1 MSVDLLKIL
10 NGVAPV
16 PLEVQSHI
24 ADILQ
29 YKTLRKKEYIL
40 KPGQINDIM
49 VFIQR
54 GLMRAY
60 YIKDGVE
67 IGSWFRAEGE
77 FIVSMV
83 IRARVVK
90 ARTVQS
96 ERLKGFDGVYCN
108 ARMPEQTLEEY
119 CLLDTHARRYLF
131 GRLDCALVSARSYS
145 RILKVSRT
153 IADLAGSSTVEV
165 EHVAEAVH
173 FRGLERLVEG
183 GRRRLQRGSR
193 LAKMLSVLCHLLS
206 QHFHIG
212 TDLIFQHFCVDL
224 GSCHF
229 RMPQDLAD
237 RFDRYSVR

>member
-24 ADILQ
+24 AEILQ

-77 FIVSMV
+77 FIVSISSFYKVKPSVEYIQALEPTEILYITRKQLYDIYHKYKDFCLNALMLTIDV
-83 IRARVVK
+83 LVQWDERVRVLNNTS
-90 ARTVQS
+90 AE
-96 ERLKGFDGVYCN
+96 ERFKW
-108 ARMPEQTLEEY
+108 
-119 CLLDTHARRYLF
+119 
-131 GRLDCALVSARSYS
+131 
-145 RILKVSRT
+145 
-153 IADLAGSSTVEV
+153 
-165 EHVAEAVH
+165 
-173 FRGLERLVEG
+173 LVENRG
-183 GRRRLQRGSR
+183 DLLQRVPDKYIAAFLGIRPETFSK
-193 LAKMLSVLCHLLS
+193 AK
-206 QHFHIG
+206 
-212 TDLIFQHFCVDL
+212 TEW
-224 GSCHF
+224 F
-229 RMPQDLAD
+229 RAWQYKEDMAAT
-237 RFDRYSVR
+237 

>member
-77 FIVSMV
+77 FIVSISSFYKVKPSVEYIQALEPTEILYITRKQLYDIYHKYKDFCLNALMLTIDV
-83 IRARVVK
+83 LVQWDERVRVLNNTS
-90 ARTVQS
+90 AE
-96 ERLKGFDGVYCN
+96 ERFKW
-108 ARMPEQTLEEY
+108 
-119 CLLDTHARRYLF
+119 
-131 GRLDCALVSARSYS
+131 
-145 RILKVSRT
+145 
-153 IADLAGSSTVEV
+153 
-165 EHVAEAVH
+165 
-173 FRGLERLVEG
+173 LVENRG
-183 GRRRLQRGSR
+183 DLLQRVPDKYIAAFLGIRPETFSK
-193 LAKMLSVLCHLLS
+193 AK
-206 QHFHIG
+206 
-212 TDLIFQHFCVDL
+212 TEW
-224 GSCHF
+224 F
-229 RMPQDLAD
+229 RAWQYKEDMAAT
-237 RFDRYSVR
+237 